1 MNALWEKFGQFQPGD
16 VVWFTPQGTPVVAAQ
31 LAAAISRLP
40 LDEWH
45 GKRVAL
51 GALSTLELATALI
64 ALDGVADT
72 LLLLP
77 VEESA
82 EARALRLSDAAIDLV
97 LDAGAFATPDRFP
110 AAVEIPAI
118 AAVSPVA
125 TTWLLPTSGTT
136 GTPKLIPHTS
146 RSLTRNAST
155 RHLGSE
161 YVWGSLYS
169 LRRFAGLQ
177 VFLQAWLAGTPLVLQ
192 DEGSDLG
199 HNIANLGACGCNA
212 LSATPSMWRKI
223 SMLPQFDSLSLR
235 QVTLGGEIAD
245 QAVLDML
252 RKRMPNARI
261 VHIYASTEAGVG
273 FAVRDGVAGFPVS
286 YLDGGASAVPM
297 RIENDH
303 LCFLLS
309 APGQV
314 EPVWVDSGDVVRV
327 DGERVYFLG
336 RANGSINV
344 GGNKVMPEE
353 VENVIKELPEVA
365 AVQIRARHSAMLGN
379 LVEALVTP
387 TPGVTFD
394 PAFKKRITAYCRER
408 LEPFKVPA
416 FVVEANDIALT
427 ASGKISRVAVK

>member
-1 MNALWEKFGQFQPGD
+1 MSALWEKFGQFQPGD
-16 VVWFTPQGTPVVAAQ
+16 VVWFTPQGAPVVAAQ
-31 LAAAISRLP
+31 LAAAIAALP
-40 LDEWH
+40 LADWR
-45 GKRVAL
+45 GKRIAL

-72 LLLLP
+72 ILLLP
-77 VEESA
+77 AEEST
-82 EARALRLSDAAIDLV
+82 EARAARLADAGTDLV
-97 LDAGAFATPDRFP
+97 LDTGAFATPDRLP
-110 AAVEIPAI
+110 AAAEALAVAASPATQ
-118 AAVSPVA
+118 

-155 RHLGSE
+155 RRLGSE

-177 VFLQAWLAGTPLVLQ
+177 VFLQAWLAATPLALQ
-192 DEGSDLG
+192 DEGSDLAQ
-199 HNIANLGACGCNA
+199 NIANLGACGCNA

-223 SMLPQFDSLSLR
+223 SMLPQFDSLALR

-245 QAVLDML
+245 QGVLDML
-252 RKRMPNARI
+252 RKRMPHARI

-273 FAVRDGVAGFPVS
+273 FAVRDGMAGFPAS

-297 RIENDH
+297 RIEDGH

-309 APGQV
+309 APGQP
-314 EPVWVDSGDVVRV
+314 EPAWVDSGDVVRK

-365 AVQIRARHSAMLGN
+365 AVQVRARHSAMLGN

-387 TPGVTFD
+387 APGVTFD

-427 ASGKISRVAVK
+427 ASGKISRVAAK